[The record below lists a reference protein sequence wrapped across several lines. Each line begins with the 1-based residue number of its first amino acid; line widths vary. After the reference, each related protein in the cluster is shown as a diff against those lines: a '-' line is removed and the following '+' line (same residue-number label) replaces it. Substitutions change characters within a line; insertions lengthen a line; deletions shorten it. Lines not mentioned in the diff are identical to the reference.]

1 MTTTRFKDRHDAG
14 RRLAVALAQY
24 QDSDPIVLG
33 LPRGGMP
40 VASEVA
46 EALQAPLDVL
56 VVRKLGVPFHPEL
69 AMGAIGEG
77 GALVVDERM
86 IDDARVGQ
94 SDLHRIIAEE
104 RAELDRRVLRY
115 RQHRPMRPLAGRT
128 LIVVDDGIATG
139 STARAALQVVRS
151 QGPKRIVLAVP
162 VAAPDSIRQLR
173 QEADK
178 VVVLVQPPSFNA
190 VGSWYDDF
198 GETTDEEVAR
208 LIAQAQNTTSRR
220 LITDQEVMLGID
232 GVHLRGHLTMPTDA
246 IGLVVFAHGSGSS
259 HTSPRNRLVADQLIQ
274 SGIGALLFDLLTP
287 KEADARSNV
296 FNIELLAHRLS
307 LATAW
312 LRARADTNALG
323 IAYFGASTGS
333 AAALWAAAE
342 VTADIVAVVSRGGRP
357 DLAMDHLGNV
367 TAPTLLIVG
376 GDDDVVLQLNR
387 AAAAHLRSACRLDV
401 VPGAC
406 HLFGEPGTLEAAA
419 RLARDWFIDN
429 FAKESPIRER
439 GDRPPARHRAAVIQH
454 PEPTLPRPM
463 PAASDSAQSRVRP
476 SSDSTADE
484 SIRRERKDVIEPAVR
499 RSAQS
504 RSRAGAL

>member
-33 LPRGGMP
+33 LPRGGIP

-46 EALQAPLDVL
+46 EALHAPLDVV

-77 GALVVDERM
+77 GAIVVDEAIM
-86 IDDARVGQ
+86 DDARVGQ

-104 RAELDRRVLRY
+104 REELDRRVLRY
-115 RQHRPMRPLAGRT
+115 RQHRPMHPLAGRT
-128 LIVVDDGIATG
+128 VIVVDDGIATG

-208 LIAQAQNTTSRR
+208 LIAQAQTTTSRR
-220 LITDQEVMLGID
+220 LITDEEVMLGID
-232 GVHLRGHLTMPTDA
+232 GVHLRGHLTIPTDA

-274 SGIGALLFDLLTP
+274 SGIGTLLFDLLTP
-287 KEADARSNV
+287 EEADVRSNV

-387 AAAAHLRSACRLDV
+387 AAAAHLRNACRLEI
-401 VPGAC
+401 VPGAS

-429 FAKESPIRER
+429 FAEESPIRER
-439 GDRPPARHRAAVIQH
+439 GDRPPARQPGSRDSTPGADPASSDASSVRQ
-454 PEPTLPRPM
+454 RPI
-463 PAASDSAQSRVRP
+463 P
-476 SSDSTADE
+476 SSTKQRLDS
-484 SIRRERKDVIEPAVR
+484 
-499 RSAQS
+499 
-504 RSRAGAL
+504 